1 MRRPLILA
9 ATLVAITLTGACSS
23 TDDGGSSAS
32 SSTSSSDAS
41 ASASTAA
48 PDGTGVSDPLGECPH
63 RYPGEILTA
72 EEATVRFSPARI
84 CPGYVTVASG
94 TEVTFVNI
102 GAESSTVSLWNGIS
116 APTADPTIA
125 TQTIEPGDRWA
136 WTPPGEGVFTYRI
149 EAIPSFSGTIEV
161 PAG

>member
-1 MRRPLILA
+1 MKRLLLA
-9 ATLVAITLTGACSS
+9 VVCLAIPTAGACSS
-23 TDDGGSSAS
+23 TDDTVTSA
-32 SSTSSSDAS
+32 STSSTATAAAS
-41 ASASTAA
+41 AGTAA

-84 CPGYVTVASG
+84 CPGYVTVALG

-102 GAESSTVSLWNGIS
+102 GADASTVSLWNGIS
-116 APTADPTIA
+116 APAADPTIV
-125 TQTIEPGDRWA
+125 TETIEPGDRWA
-136 WTPPGEGVFTYRI
+136 WTPPAEGVFTYRI
-149 EAIPSFSGTIEV
+149 DAIPSFNGTIEV